1 MLSTISLSGYSHPVV
16 MVMFPVWEEPE
27 SEIVLNNELDQPTLV
42 VKSAG
47 VTFGLVLVG
56 HGEH

>member
-1 MLSTISLSGYSHPVV
+1 M
-16 MVMFPVWEEPE
+16 WEEPE
-27 SEIVLNNELDQPTLV
+27 SETVLNNELDQPTLV

-56 HGEH
+56 HGEP